1 MIRIPRVIARI
12 PKVRGVFRLGL
23 TAYARLFEH
32 RYLIDRRA
40 GLLLMLDQLNVIDW
54 QILLSGTWEKP
65 QLDKLFGL
73 AAEQL
78 RKQKRSAVFLDVG
91 AHWGWY
97 SLLAH
102 KEQLFDEVIAV
113 EPDPTNYGQ
122 LQANLVLNDLAGQ
135 IRALQLAASDSERR
149 FAVTQRNPRN
159 RGATR
164 VLEADDTH
172 PGVARGCP
180 LDDLLKFTGRLL
192 VLKIDVEGHEL
203 EAINGMLGL
212 LSNNACIVQ
221 IEIWDDLR
229 TEGEDRFQTVS
240 GILERC
246 GIKFHSSISH
256 DYFFISES
264 LLR

>member
-23 TAYARLFEH
+23 TAYTRLFKH
-32 RYLIDRRA
+32 RYMIDRRA
-40 GLLLMLDQLNVIDW
+40 GLLLMLDQLNVIDY
-54 QILLSGTWEKP
+54 QIMLSGAWEKP

-78 RKQKRSAVFLDVG
+78 AKQKRGAVFLDVG

-97 SLLAH
+97 SLLAY
-102 KEQLFDEVIAV
+102 KEDLFDEVIAV

-122 LQANLVLNDLAGQ
+122 LQANLVLNDFAGQ
-135 IRALQLAASDSERR
+135 IQALQLAASDRERTV
-149 FAVTQRNPRN
+149 AVAQRNPRN
-159 RGATR
+159 RGGTR
-164 VLEADDTH
+164 VVEADETH
-172 PGVARGCP
+172 PSVARGCR
-180 LDDLLKFTGRLL
+180 LDDVFKFTDKIL

-203 EAINGMLGL
+203 EAINGMLGI
-212 LSNNACIVQ
+212 LSNNGCIVQ

-229 TEGEDRFQTVS
+229 TEGEDRFETISSVL
-240 GILERC
+240 GRC

-256 DYFFISES
+256 DYFFVSES